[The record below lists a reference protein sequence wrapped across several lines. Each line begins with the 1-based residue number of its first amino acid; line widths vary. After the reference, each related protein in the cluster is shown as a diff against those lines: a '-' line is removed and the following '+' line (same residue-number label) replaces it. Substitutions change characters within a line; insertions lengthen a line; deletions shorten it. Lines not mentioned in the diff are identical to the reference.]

1 MSSLIYVGMD
11 VHKDSFSLCC
21 FDHNSGSYF
30 GETKINAKA
39 NLILEYLDAQTKFL
53 LEQGYED
60 IKFITAYEAGCL
72 GFSF

>member
-21 FDHNSGSYF
+21 FDMNSGTYF

-39 NLILEYLDAQTKFL
+39 NLISEYLDAQTKFL
-53 LEQGYED
+53 L
-60 IKFITAYEAGCL
+60 
-72 GFSF
+72 